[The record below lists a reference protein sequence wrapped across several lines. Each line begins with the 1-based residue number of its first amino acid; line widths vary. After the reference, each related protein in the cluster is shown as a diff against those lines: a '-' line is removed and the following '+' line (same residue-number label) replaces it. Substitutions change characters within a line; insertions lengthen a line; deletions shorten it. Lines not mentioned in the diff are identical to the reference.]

1 MSRVR
6 TSLRLKMSLCCG
18 GWDTFCSRVQKYVM
32 QQWRNL
38 MNSKT
43 LGEFSQ
49 GERNIRVLRS
59 FFRVLL
65 FVSSGPE
72 SQLLTKWAEME
83 EGISFLTGT
92 IVFTNINQSYLW
104 DVRLVRLSCIW
115 NQGLLSICVELRI
128 MSLLRFELRIM
139 MSLLRWPSLSSFRE
153 TARRVKSGRVR
164 SNVRSQ
170 SSWRWSSLALWDWR
184 LER

>member
-1 MSRVR
+1 
-6 TSLRLKMSLCCG
+6 
-18 GWDTFCSRVQKYVM
+18 M

-49 GERNIRVLRS
+49 VERNIRVLRS

-92 IVFTNINQSYLW
+92 IVFTNINQSYL
-104 DVRLVRLSCIW
+104 
-115 NQGLLSICVELRI
+115 
-128 MSLLRFELRIM
+128 
-139 MSLLRWPSLSSFRE
+139 
-153 TARRVKSGRVR
+153 
-164 SNVRSQ
+164 
-170 SSWRWSSLALWDWR
+170 
-184 LER
+184 

>member
-1 MSRVR
+1 
-6 TSLRLKMSLCCG
+6 
-18 GWDTFCSRVQKYVM
+18 M

-72 SQLLTKWAEME
+72 SQLLTKWVFKQSFPASQ
-83 EGISFLTGT
+83 EGVGGAGGAAGG
-92 IVFTNINQSYLW
+92 VP
-104 DVRLVRLSCIW
+104 
-115 NQGLLSICVELRI
+115 ELAGD
-128 MSLLRFELRIM
+128 
-139 MSLLRWPSLSSFRE
+139 PASSS
-153 TARRVKSGRVR
+153 ARHP
-164 SNVRSQ
+164 
-170 SSWRWSSLALWDWR
+170 
-184 LER
+184 

>member
-6 TSLRLKMSLCCG
+6 TSLRLKMSLCC

-104 DVRLVRLSCIW
+104 DVRLMRLSCIW
-115 NQGLLSICVELRI
+115 
-128 MSLLRFELRIM
+128 
-139 MSLLRWPSLSSFRE
+139 
-153 TARRVKSGRVR
+153 
-164 SNVRSQ
+164 
-170 SSWRWSSLALWDWR
+170 SSLYLCWATDYVTLKVWATYYDVT
-184 LER
+184 LEVAKSK